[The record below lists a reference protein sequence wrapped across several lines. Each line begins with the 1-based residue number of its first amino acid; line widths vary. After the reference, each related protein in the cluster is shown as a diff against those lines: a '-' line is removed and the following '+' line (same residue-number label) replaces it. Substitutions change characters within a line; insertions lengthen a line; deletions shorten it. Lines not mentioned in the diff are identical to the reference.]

1 MMKSSSSTSFHCC
14 EKDKYKR
21 GIRHDLNNL
30 ITEAEEGLEYN
41 ATKDMILK
49 GVGYH
54 HAGIGPVARALIEDG
69 YRRSVLSILCATST
83 LAAGVNLPASRVIFR
98 TPYIGSSFLDAQ
110 RYRQM
115 GGRAGRA
122 GYSDVGDSYILVRPS
137 SRDYFRSLQLMKE
150 DLPPVKSGLLVV
162 SGYSVQFSNEK
173 KKRGRNKYYNVPV
186 GMLQAVLI
194 AITALNAQS
203 VEDVERFLKCTLLA
217 VQADNSSIKI
227 LTETALDW
235 LGDNGFLARARTRI
249 IGQNHNLASIK
260 YFVPMKPRG
269 EGRDDR
275 DHVLNEENLS
285 EGSSAGGL
293 ISEDHQHFNVGNP
306 TKVKTSR
313 LAWAAFKA
321 AIPPYQAVDIL
332 RDLRK
337 IVRSVVLVDRGCLHL
352 CYLCAQANDVI
363 HVNYTVLHQ
372 VLGGITSHTEATA
385 AAVAVN
391 TPPQISEGGGVG
403 NECSSSSHGT
413 SSSINSNGEAIHLV
427 AQQLELTDKFITS
440 QMRGKTYSSLAQK
453 LHERASR
460 LYVAL
465 ILSETVQEADMKQIS
480 KKFHVSYGDIQNLM
494 QSAASHGHR
503 VSRFCEELSDEFWH
517 LGTLLRSFIPRI
529 YGGVRR
535 EVADLT
541 LIPYLGGQRARR
553 AYDAGLKS
561 IRDVAS
567 CPLSKLRG
575 ILRIGSMI
583 ATRIKVAAQALVI
596 QEAQSMADEI
606 DELNMIVDNDDARAA
621 V

>member
-1 MMKSSSSTSFHCC
+1 MKSDQHF
-14 EKDKYKR
+14 KR
-21 GIRHDLNNL
+21 C
-30 ITEAEEGLEYN
+30 
-41 ATKDMILK
+41 MMCP
-49 GVGYH
+49 H
-54 HAGIGPVARALIEDG
+54 HI
-69 YRRSVLSILCATST
+69 S
-83 LAAGVNLPASRVIFR
+83 NHRVI
-98 TPYIGSSFLDAQ
+98 IDAQ

-162 SGYSVQFSNEK
+162 SGYSVEFSNEK

-363 HVNYTVLHQ
+363 H
-372 VLGGITSHTEATA
+372 
-385 AAVAVN
+385 
-391 TPPQISEGGGVG
+391 
-403 NECSSSSHGT
+403 
-413 SSSINSNGEAIHLV
+413 
-427 AQQLELTDKFITS
+427 
-440 QMRGKTYSSLAQK
+440 GKTYSSLAQK

-503 VSRFCEELSDEFWH
+503 
-517 LGTLLRSFIPRI
+517 
-529 YGGVRR
+529 
-535 EVADLT
+535 
-541 LIPYLGGQRARR
+541 YLGGQRARR